1 MRGKRDLHIKVKTAK
16 GRKLS
21 STRWL
26 ERQLNDPFVKLA
38 REEGFKSRAAYK
50 LIQLDD
56 KFRFLQPGKVI
67 LDLGSAPGGWSQV
80 AAQRTNSENLNKNND
95 VGTVIA
101 LDINDMDAI
110 PGVVFIKTD
119 IFSFELDKLEL
130 PPKGVD
136 VVLSDMAAPST
147 GHKQT
152 DHLRIISLCEEAF
165 GIARECLVQGGVFV
179 SKVLEGGAGSE
190 LQKELKANFSTI
202 KTVKPEASRKDSSEK
217 YIVALGYRG

>member
-1 MRGKRDLHIKVKTAK
+1 MHGKRDLHIKVKTAK

-56 KFRFLQPGKVI
+56 KFSFLQPGKVI

-80 AAQRTNSENLNKNND
+80 AAQRTNSENLIKNND

-110 PGVVFIKTD
+110 PGVVFVKTD
-119 IFSFELDKLEL
+119 IFSFDLDKLEL
-130 PPKGVD
+130 PQKRID
-136 VVLSDMAAPST
+136 VVMSDMAAPST

-165 GIARECLVQGGVFV
+165 EIARECLTQGGVFV

-190 LQKELKANFSTI
+190 LQKELKANFSTV
-202 KTVKPEASRKDSSEK
+202 KTVKPNASRKDSSEK